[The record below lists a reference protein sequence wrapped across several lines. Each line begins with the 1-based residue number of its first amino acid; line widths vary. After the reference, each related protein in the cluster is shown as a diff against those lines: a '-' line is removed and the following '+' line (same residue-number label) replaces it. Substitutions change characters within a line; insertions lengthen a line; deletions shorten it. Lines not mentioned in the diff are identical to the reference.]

1 MIDPLTALAAANTA
15 YRTITTFINNGRE
28 ISDCAKQLSTWFNA
42 YSDIENAQKSA
53 ESPSMVDSL
62 FRKGSIEA
70 MAANAVIA
78 KKKLEE
84 QERQLREMITLRYGV
99 QTYKEMMQM
108 RIDLREKRK
117 LLVYKKQRIVKA
129 LIDTVIVVLFI
140 VATLGLGWIV
150 LLMVSNRG

>member
-1 MIDPLTALAAANTA
+1 MEVLTALAVANGA
-15 YRTITTFINNGRE
+15 YKTITTFINNGRE
-28 ISDCAKQLSTWFNA
+28 ISDCTKQLSQWFTA
-42 YSDIENAQKSA
+42 YSDIEHAQKSA
-53 ESPSMVDSL
+53 ENPSMVDTL

-70 MAANAVIA
+70 TAANAVIA

-108 RIDLREKRK
+108 RIELREKRK
-117 LLVYKKQRIVKA
+117 LLVYKKQKAVKT

-140 VATLGLGWIV
+140 VATLGLGWVV